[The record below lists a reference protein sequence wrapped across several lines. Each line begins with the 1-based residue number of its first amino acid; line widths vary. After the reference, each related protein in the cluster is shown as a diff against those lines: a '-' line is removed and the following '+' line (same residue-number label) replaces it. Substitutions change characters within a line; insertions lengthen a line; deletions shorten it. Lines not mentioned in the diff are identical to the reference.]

1 MRFVMK
7 ASCAPDALLLSQF
20 DRAGL
25 GTDGNPVLVERLD
38 QDLPHVFVVRVKVED
53 VSHHVGQT
61 LTREFLLGCD
71 MKEKELKT
79 ITGGRK

>member
-1 MRFVMK
+1 MDVFVIRV
-7 ASCAPDALLLSQF
+7 SCAPDALLLSQL

-25 GTDGNPVLVERLD
+25 GSDGNTVLVERFN

-61 LTREFLLGCD
+61 LAGEFLLGCE
-71 MKEKELKT
+71 MNENE
-79 ITGGRK
+79 I